1 MNKALDHY
9 SSQNILAKISRN
21 LRILREKFAGLDITP
36 SVDNKTLG
44 LEEFGEEIY
53 YAPSERKDL
62 RRTFTQLKIRSTD
75 RILDYGAGK
84 GAAMLILDE
93 FGFEEVVGVEVSPF
107 LVSIAK
113 KNFLLLESQHLTI
126 YESDAR
132 NFHDI
137 DSFTHYY
144 LFHPFPA
151 DVLHTVLGNIED
163 SLQRNPRSIQIIYYM
178 PVHKEVFEAQ
188 SWVKLDRVIPG
199 GAFETRVYWAN
210 PIN

>member
-9 SSQNILAKISRN
+9 SSQNLLAKISRN

-62 RRTFTQLKIRSTD
+62 RRTFTQLKIKASD

-93 FGFEEVVGVEVSPF
+93 FGFEEVAGVEVSPF

-113 KNFLLLESQHLTI
+113 KNFLLLESQHLSI

-132 NFHDI
+132 DFHDI
-137 DSFTHYY
+137 DRFSHFY
-144 LFHPFPA
+144 LFHPFPGK
-151 DVLHTVLGNIED
+151 VLNTVLGNIED
-163 SLQRNPRSIQIIYYM
+163 SLQRNPRAIQIIYYM

-188 SWVKLDRVIPG
+188 SWLKLDRVIPG
-199 GAFETRVYWAN
+199 GTFETRVYWAKPTN
-210 PIN
+210 

>member
-1 MNKALDHY
+1 MNKAVDHY

-62 RRTFTQLKIRSTD
+62 RKTFTQLNIQPSD

-93 FGFEEVVGVEVSPF
+93 FGFAEVAGDLQIESLQGESLHTQNQSICQFLHRDVERP
-107 LVSIAK
+107 L
-113 KNFLLLESQHLTI
+113 
-126 YESDAR
+126 
-132 NFHDI
+132 
-137 DSFTHYY
+137 
-144 LFHPFPA
+144 
-151 DVLHTVLGNIED
+151 VLHL
-163 SLQRNPRSIQIIYYM
+163 
-178 PVHKEVFEAQ
+178 
-188 SWVKLDRVIPG
+188 
-199 GAFETRVYWAN
+199 ETWT
-210 PIN
+210 